1 MDNKNKP
8 ATLLLDQLVPRWSPA
23 FFLPYQFFPDVH
35 WFVQLEPA
43 GGYVFH
49 PRTMGAPS
57 PDLLPKGWML
67 FDGQVPFGS

>member
-1 MDNKNKP
+1 MANKNKP
-8 ATLLLDQLVPRWSPA
+8 ATLLSDQLVPK
-23 FFLPYQFFPDVH
+23 FLSRCS
-35 WFVQLEPA
+35 FVQPEPA

-67 FDGQVPFGS
+67 FDGQVPFGSNGWVEWVL